1 MILKIF
7 SDRQWKEFREIYC
20 WSLKQRFGIML
31 LYMALLFMALPM
43 ILLLVITNTRD
54 NANLYSVNGAS
65 VTQMEQSFSGALRVL
80 LPVLIVP
87 LTLLFVLILGVML
100 YNYMHQKRSV
110 DYFHSLPA
118 GRTPLLLGKFFAGLT
133 MIFIPLIVNFGI
145 VAILIAA
152 NNLGSAVPL
161 ISILYD
167 LLWAMLMVTATF
179 SFTVLMAVCS
189 GTTMD
194 MVISA
199 IVINLAYPILILLC
213 QVTASSVL
221 PGLNLTDNLMN
232 VYTFAF
238 APFAAAFMPFL
249 PNSYSGSTMGSPFTV
264 WWILLTIV
272 LFAACI
278 ALYRK
283 RKSESAEN
291 NFAFPLPKI
300 IIRFTATA
308 AVGLG
313 LGFLFISMTAN
324 NNQFYFFLGVFLGSL
339 ITHIIADVIYSRGF
353 KGLKKS
359 FVYYGAFAA
368 LFLIAYLP
376 LSFGF
381 FGYDTRIP
389 ATSDVAS
396 VSFNS
401 NYASDNYYTTY
412 NGTAK
417 VLDEKGNAIATIE
430 GKLTSSEN
438 IEKIRTF
445 HQIITDAYK
454 QKSYPYR
461 INTSGGGRVTITYHL
476 KNGHTLT
483 RSYSSYDILDNN
495 SNVQEYNMKLTNT
508 EEYKA
513 SGILINYLEPSY
525 IQEIKITSD
534 NKTGSTIDSGNDIK
548 LEIINA
554 VKQDIMSANSTTVIN
569 DPGASVDTNIDFVFK
584 DGFEPTQGSPLKELV
599 GNYTGKV
606 HFSNIYGSGYYI
618 SVPKSYTHTM
628 ALIKKYGW
636 VK

>member
-118 GRTPLLLGKFFAGLT
+118 GRTPLLLGKFFAGLN

-152 NNLGSAVPL
+152 NNLGSAIPL

-167 LLWAMLMVTATF
+167 LLWAMLMVTAAF

-313 LGFLFISMTAN
+313 LGYLFISMTAN

-339 ITHIIADVIYSRGF
+339 ITHIIAEVIYSRGF

-389 ATSDVAS
+389 ATAEVAS
-396 VSFNS
+396 VSFDNAYTS
-401 NYASDNYYTTY
+401 NN
-412 NGTAK
+412 NGAAK
-417 VLDEKGNAIATIE
+417 VLDEKGNTLATIE
-430 GKLTSSEN
+430 GKLTSPEN
-438 IEKIRTF
+438 IDMVRTL
-445 HQIITDAYK
+445 HQTMIDIYK
-454 QKSYPYR
+454 QNGYPYKLMA
-461 INTSGGGRVTITYHL
+461 NHYSYVHITYHL
-476 KNGHTLT
+476 KNGHTLART
-483 RSYSSYDILDNN
+483 YRSTNMQDNN
-495 SNVQEYNMKLTNT
+495 SILPQSIKIQNSKEYRESND
-508 EEYKA
+508 
-513 SGILINYLEPSY
+513 LIYYLEPEY
-525 IQEIKITSD
+525 LNTIQLISND
-534 NKTGSTIDSGNDIK
+534 KTGSNLEPNKSISRELIDALRQDIDADTTTATTDESNDIQ
-548 LEIINA
+548 L
-554 VKQDIMSANSTTVIN
+554 
-569 DPGASVDTNIDFVFK
+569 NISLV
-584 DGFEPTQGSPLKELV
+584 DGFVPKENSSLKNLI
-599 GNYTGKV
+599 GNYSGKV
-606 HFSNIYGSGYYI
+606 NLSINYNGPYI
-618 SVPKSYTHTM
+618 VSIPKSYTHTM

-636 VK
+636 IK

>member
-87 LTLLFVLILGVML
+87 LTLLFVLILSVML

-133 MIFIPLIVNFGI
+133 MIFIPLTVNFGI
-145 VAILIAA
+145 VAVLIAA

-167 LLWAMLMVTATF
+167 LLWAMLMVTAAF

-221 PGLNLTDNLMN
+221 PGLDLTDNLMN

-249 PNSYSGSTMGSPFTV
+249 PTSYSGSTMGSPFTV
-264 WWILLTIV
+264 WWIFLTIV
-272 LFAACI
+272 LVAACI

-339 ITHIIADVIYSRGF
+339 ITHIIAEVIYSRGF

-389 ATSDVAS
+389 ATAEVAS
-396 VSFNS
+396 VSFDNAYTS
-401 NYASDNYYTTY
+401 NN
-412 NGTAK
+412 NGAAK
-417 VLDEKGNAIATIE
+417 VLDEKGNTLATIA
-430 GKLTSSEN
+430 GKLTSPEN
-438 IEKIRTF
+438 IDMVRTI
-445 HQIITDAYK
+445 HQTMIDIYK
-454 QKSYPYR
+454 QNGYPYKLMA
-461 INTSGGGRVTITYHL
+461 NNSGTIRITYHL

-483 RSYSSYDILDNN
+483 RIYPANHMLDSGSPVRTQSIKIQNL
-495 SNVQEYNMKLTNT
+495 K
-508 EEYKA
+508 EYKE
-513 SGILINYLEPSY
+513 SGNLIYYLEPSY
-525 IQEIKITSD
+525 IQSIDVALKAGI
-534 NKTGSTIDSGNDIK
+534 GSNLKPGTTLSHELIDA
-548 LEIINA
+548 LQ
-554 VKQDIMSANSTTVIN
+554 QDY
-569 DPGASVDTNIDFVFK
+569 DTETEAATAGYDDAIQFSISFQSSFV
-584 DGFEPTQGSPLKELV
+584 PAPGSPLKKLI
-599 GNYTGKV
+599 GNYSGKV
-606 HFSNIYGSGYYI
+606 HFESSYGPSYNLSI
-618 SVPKSYTHTM
+618 PKTYTHTL
-628 ALIKKYGW
+628 ALIKKYGL

>member
-1 MILKIF
+1 
-7 SDRQWKEFREIYC
+7 
-20 WSLKQRFGIML
+20 
-31 LYMALLFMALPM
+31 
-43 ILLLVITNTRD
+43 LV
-54 NANLYSVNGAS
+54 
-65 VTQMEQSFSGALRVL
+65 
-80 LPVLIVP
+80 VP

-110 DYFHSLPA
+110 DYFHSLPT

-133 MIFIPLIVNFGI
+133 MIFIPLIVNLGI

-161 ISILYD
+161 NSILYD
-167 LLWAMLMVTATF
+167 LLWAMLMVTAAL

-213 QVTASSVL
+213 QVTASSLL
-221 PGLNLTDNLMN
+221 PGLDLTDNLVN

-313 LGFLFISMTAN
+313 LGFVFISMTAN
-324 NNQFYFFLGVFLGSL
+324 NNQFYFFLGVLLGSL
-339 ITHIIADVIYSRGF
+339 ITHIIAEVIYSRGF

-359 FVYYGAFAA
+359 FICYGAFAA
-368 LFLIAYLP
+368 LFIVAYLP

-389 ATSDVAS
+389 ATADVAS
-396 VSFNS
+396 VSFDS
-401 NYASDNYYTTY
+401 IYGYAAYY

-417 VLDEKGNAIATIE
+417 VLDENGNTLATIE
-430 GKLTSSEN
+430 GKLTSPEN
-438 IEKIRTF
+438 IDMVRTL
-445 HQIITDAYK
+445 HQTMIDVYK
-454 QKSYPYR
+454 QNGYPYKLMAS
-461 INTSGGGRVTITYHL
+461 NSGTIRITYHL
-476 KNGHTLT
+476 KNGHTLART
-483 RSYSSYDILDNN
+483 YNSFGINN
-495 SNVQEYNMKLTNT
+495 SKVQSLCKKIQDSKEYRINSN
-508 EEYKA
+508 
-513 SGILINYLEPSY
+513 LIYYLEPEY
-525 IQEIKITSD
+525 IQSIQVERKS
-534 NKTGSTIDSGNDIK
+534 KTRLPK
-548 LEIINA
+548 PHWRL
-554 VKQDIMSANSTTVIN
+554 SAT
-569 DPGASVDTNIDFVFK
+569 
-584 DGFEPTQGSPLKELV
+584 
-599 GNYTGKV
+599 
-606 HFSNIYGSGYYI
+606 
-618 SVPKSYTHTM
+618 
-628 ALIKKYGW
+628 
-636 VK
+636 